1 MKLDPAE
8 PLTHNANS
16 TWVLGPLG
24 KLKQALAQAR
34 TAYELAP
41 ATTGAVISLAG
52 FSGMCGHN
60 EEWARYTQVAV
71 DLGVPENQLP
81 IPIFRSQIARLSG
94 QYAAAAEH
102 LIPGLP
108 RELGACGVEELVKLI
123 YAALA
128 DPGRA
133 PQALAGLR
141 ALRKHTELASL
152 DNYPMLML
160 TVVWYAWLG
169 ALDDAHE
176 TAQAIARRYKRTGIV
191 NVLNLIPLWMPE
203 LLAFRRDARFQ
214 TFARDLGFIDYWRER
229 GPPDGCELQGERLLL
244 L

>member
-1 MKLDPAE
+1 
-8 PLTHNANS
+8 
-16 TWVLGPLG
+16 
-24 KLKQALAQAR
+24 
-34 TAYELAP
+34 
-41 ATTGAVISLAG
+41 
-52 FSGMCGHN
+52 
-60 EEWARYTQVAV
+60 
-71 DLGVPENQLP
+71 
-81 IPIFRSQIARLSG
+81 RLSG
-94 QYAAAAEH
+94 QYAAAAEY

-108 RELGACGVEELVKLI
+108 RELRACGIEELVKLI

-133 PQALAGLR
+133 QQALAGLR
-141 ALRKHTELASL
+141 ALREHTELASL

-176 TAQAIARRYKRTGIV
+176 TAQAITRRYKRTGIL

-203 LLAFRRDARFQ
+203 LLAFRRDTRFQ

-244 L
+244 S